1 MTDPT
6 ISDQMREVWF
16 TLSVAQRLEFIQTN
30 IIISTTKGSLAPLVL
45 TREQRDWFLDGPLFE
60 DYTKKTKFHNRIMLK
75 IRNVGASLVLIACES
90 VLCCWIYKRIRIPY
104 VSSGE
109 EQANELIVH
118 AKTILEHCRFE
129 IPLKGGLNGQ
139 TKFEINFENGS
150 RIKSF
155 ASNNPRGIRGPRA
168 LIAYCDEFAFVKYPQ
183 EVMSAVEFMA
193 SEGGCISVLST
204 PFGKQNLFWQ
214 IFSDRENFVNYHRHR
229 ITLFDKMNNFDIKES
244 LYKYVNDTGAK
255 LTCPWL
261 SLDFLENKRKS
272 DAPFQYMN
280 FLEEAVGIPVDERTA
295 IITESMLDAYT
306 TEECLIEY
314 RPLDA
319 KGERDMSEEYIM
331 SIDFG
336 ADVNV
341 TAITMFVC
349 RDARLIPCYTESFN
363 GEFME
368 QYGKVR
374 NVVQRFIPK
383 FIIGD
388 ETGMGGK
395 SWISILSADLEGD
408 TTVIGV
414 NYSKKDFAEQY
425 GVDNNNK
432 SFFITTA
439 IRLISEGGMI
449 VPKNHKRLREEL
461 LGMQKIVYEKTV
473 KYSGKDGPAKG
484 DDLAMSFMQA
494 SLLYNRIYEIDGNEG
509 TGFAD
514 VGIRMTRKWKPEFNT
529 PMVKKVE
536 FIEASGSTKKYG
548 PDKIMGFEKLI

>member
-1 MTDPT
+1 M
-6 ISDQMREVWF
+6 
-16 TLSVAQRLEFIQTN
+16 
-30 IIISTTKGSLAPLVL
+30 LV
-45 TREQRDWFLDGPLFE
+45 
-60 DYTKKTKFHNRIMLK
+60 
-75 IRNVGASLVLIACES
+75 ACES

-104 VSSGE
+104 ISSGE

-118 AKTILEHCRFE
+118 AKVIIEHCKFN
-129 IPLKGGLNGQ
+129 ISLKKGLDNQ

-168 LIAYCDEFAFVKYPQ
+168 LISYVDEFAFVKYPQ
-183 EVMSAVEFMA
+183 EVMSAVEFMS
-193 SEGGCISVLST
+193 SEGGCISILST
-204 PFGKQNLFWQ
+204 PFGKQNLYWQ
-214 IFSDRENFVNYHRHR
+214 IYSDRENFVNYHRHR
-229 ITLFDKMNNFDIKES
+229 ISLFDKMDNFDVKES
-244 LYKYVNDTGAK
+244 LFKFVEETGAK

-280 FLEEAVGIPVDERTA
+280 FLEEAVGVPVDERTA
-295 IITESMLDAYT
+295 IITESMLDTYSMD
-306 TEECLIEY
+306 EYLIEY
-314 RPLDA
+314 RPFNPE
-319 KGERDMSEEYIM
+319 GVRDMSEDFIM

-336 ADVNV
+336 AEVNV

-349 RDARLIPCYTESFN
+349 RSARLIPCYTETFN
-363 GEFME
+363 GEFNE
-368 QYGKVR
+368 QYGKIR
-374 NVVQRFIPK
+374 NIVQRFIPK

-395 SWISILSADLEGD
+395 NWCNILANDITGD
-408 TTVIGV
+408 TTVLGV

-425 GVDNNNK
+425 GVNDNNK

-439 IRLISEGGMI
+439 IRLITEGGMI

-494 SLLYNRIYEIDGNEG
+494 ALLYNMIYELDGNEG

-514 VGIRMTRKWKPEFNT
+514 VGIRMSKSYKPEHQ
-529 PMVKKVE
+529 PMIRRSE
-536 FIEASGSTKKYG
+536 SIEAVGSKKNFG
-548 PDKIMGFEKLI
+548 PERIIGFEKLI